1 MERGEGGGDKKEEEE
16 EEEDKE
22 EVSPDA
28 GTKGLLV
35 LV

>member
-1 MERGEGGGDKKEEEE
+1 MERGEGGGDKKEE